1 MGTVLVTGGAGFIG
15 SHLCERLILE
25 GNKVISFDSFND
37 FYSPKLKRN
46 NIQEIIDTI
55 TIEGFDAKSF
65 LSVEGDIRDLSLLQS
80 LFSIHGIDTVVHLA
94 AYAGVRPSICNP
106 ALYYD
111 VNIVGTM
118 NLLEVLKKYG
128 VRKLVFASSSSV
140 YGNNEKLPFFEDDI
154 VDSPISPYAASKK
167 SGELMCHVYHH
178 LYNIN
183 TACLRFFT
191 VYGPRQRPDLAIRK
205 FAELILNDREIP
217 VYGDGSTERDYTFIS
232 DIIDGIVKSID
243 WIQSDQSKFD
253 IFNLG
258 ESRTISLLEMIA
270 TLEKAMG
277 KKAKK
282 INHPEQEGDVKK
294 TFADIK
300 KARNVLG
307 YGPSTEFEEGIK
319 VFVDWLLKSRL

>member
-1 MGTVLVTGGAGFIG
+1 MKTVLVTGGAGFIG
-15 SHLCERLILE
+15 SHLCEKLVLK
-25 GNKVISFDSFND
+25 GYKVISVDSFND
-37 FYSPKLKRN
+37 YYSPKLKRN

-55 TIEGFDAKSF
+55 TIDGLDAKSF

-80 LFSIHGIDTVVHLA
+80 VFSIHDIDTVVHLA

-128 VRKLVFASSSSV
+128 IKKLVFASSSSV
-140 YGNNEKLPFFEDDI
+140 YGNNEKLPFCEDDI

-205 FAELILNDREIP
+205 FTELILNDREIS

-258 ESRTISLLEMIA
+258 ESKTISLLEMIA
-270 TLEKAMG
+270 TIEKAIG

-282 INHPEQEGDVKK
+282 NNHPEQEGDVKK

-300 KARNVLG
+300 KAKNVLG
-307 YGPSTEFEEGIK
+307 YNPSTEFEEGIK